1 MGAMNGRLEITDYF
15 GFTQVSVVLRDK
27 KPTNNIKTKQTSINE
42 KGTRKVTE
50 KMHCGVM
57 AISNGINSTSFSQL
71 QFDDLI
77 QWYNTHISRISYED
91 ILSMNKVYTH
101 LVVVYLE
108 SVNLI
113 GYITRRLSAD
123 SVQL

>member
-15 GFTQVSVVLRDK
+15 GFSQVSVVLRDK

-57 AISNGINSTSFSQL
+57 AISNGINSNSFSQL

-77 QWYNTHISRISYED
+77 Q
-91 ILSMNKVYTH
+91 
-101 LVVVYLE
+101 
-108 SVNLI
+108 
-113 GYITRRLSAD
+113 
-123 SVQL
+123 